1 MGRGA
6 LEMPKGDASNGKRK
20 SSAAHLP
27 VLVDT
32 ELVTAL
38 GHALR
43 QHILLAA
50 VAGEV
55 SPNGL
60 SKALNVGL
68 SSVAYHA
75 RVLHGV
81 GLLELTRTEQRR
93 GATEHFYRA
102 TAKTLLPAKRWRGL
116 AGLGAV
122 VGAGQASD
130 LFDDL
135 AGALEAGRLQG
146 AHDDIVR
153 IPLVLDADG
162 ARKVTEIAKRAI
174 EEVEDQQ
181 RAAAERIE
189 RANGDGGGGA
199 VRYIFALL
207 AFEAA
212 WEPAPSPYPH
222 Q

>member
-1 MGRGA
+1 
-6 LEMPKGDASNGKRK
+6 MPRSDASNGKRK
-20 SSAAHLP
+20 SSASHLP

-50 VAGEV
+50 VVGEA

-75 RVLHGV
+75 RVLHSA

-102 TAKTLLPAKRWRGL
+102 TTRTLLPAKRWRGL

-122 VGAGQASD
+122 IAAGQASD

-135 AGALEAGRLQG
+135 AGALEVGKLQG
-146 AHDDIVR
+146 AHDNLAR
-153 IPLVLDADG
+153 IPLVLDAEG
-162 ARKVTEIAKRAI
+162 AREVTEIARRAI
-174 EEVEDQQ
+174 KEVEDQQ
-181 RAAAERIE
+181 RVAAERIE
-189 RANGDGGGGA
+189 KSNGDGGRGVG
-199 VRYIFALL
+199 YTFALL

-212 WEPAPSPYPH
+212 WEPAPNASSR
-222 Q
+222 QRR